1 MVTNPK
7 DDAARVVRDARAVTK
22 FLSFTERADFLR
34 EVVKAIR
41 DGVKFDAL
49 VGGPSPIGSD
59 EELIGMGEVSGAAE
73 DYYTDAL
80 DAQLRADGRK

>member
-1 MVTNPK
+1 MVINPK
-7 DDAARVVRDARAVTK
+7 DDAARVVHDARAVVR

-49 VGGPSPIGSD
+49 VGGASPLGSD
-59 EELIGMGEVSGAAE
+59 EELSGMGEVSGAAE
-73 DYYTDAL
+73 DYYVEAL

>member
-7 DDAARVVRDARAVTK
+7 NDAARVVRDAREVTK

-49 VGGPSPIGSD
+49 VGGPSPIKSD
-59 EELIGMGEVSGAAE
+59 EELIGMGEVFGAAE
-73 DYYTDAL
+73 NYYTMAL

>member
-1 MVTNPK
+1 M
-7 DDAARVVRDARAVTK
+7 TK
-22 FLSFTERADFLR
+22 FLSFTERADFLH
-34 EVVKAIR
+34 EIVKAIR

-59 EELIGMGEVSGAAE
+59 EELIGMGDVSGAAE
-73 DYYTDAL
+73 DYYADAL

>member
-7 DDAARVVRDARAVTK
+7 DDAERIVRDARAVVP
-22 FLSFTERADFLR
+22 FLNFVDRAEFLR
-34 EVVKAIR
+34 DVANAIR

-49 VGGPSPIGSD
+49 VGGPSPLGSD
-59 EELIGMGEVSGAAE
+59 EELSAMGEVTGAAE
-73 DYYTDAL
+73 DYFTDAL